1 MHLHISCLGCDQIKL
16 ETMKMVCGHNIC
28 RNCLMKYSATE
39 HPKSSVR
46 CEICNIE
53 TKVLMMSVSIPN
65 RALCQILHEVE
76 QGLGRKLYSGNA
88 AAMMKAQLL
97 DLSLIHI

>member
-1 MHLHISCLGCDQIKL
+1 
-16 ETMKMVCGHNIC
+16 MKMVCGHNIC
-28 RNCLMKYSATE
+28 RTCLMKYSATE

-65 RALCQILHEVE
+65 RALCQILAEVE

-88 AAMMKAQLL
+88 SAMMKAQLL
-97 DLSLIHI
+97 DETKQGLL